1 MVPLEDASHHA
12 CTKKL
17 KCLIW
22 VPMQQLGISQLQHK
36 VKVSLL
42 ILYYRIQ
49 RSMNKIWH
57 NNLNQRKQAFWNM
70 LKNKNTRVIY
80 VDWFYRDNFPASQRS
95 KKKNKRGTF
104 IGKDEG
110 TSQTS
115 PCGSR
120 TQQGKIQRKG

>member
-1 MVPLEDASHHA
+1 MIDLQNVTLLND
-12 CTKKL
+12 TYT
-17 KCLIW
+17 IW
-22 VPMQQLGISQLQHK
+22 IK
-36 VKVSLL
+36 NEAF
-42 ILYYRIQ
+42 RIQ

-115 PCGSR
+115 TCGSR
-120 TQQGKIQRKG
+120 MQQGKIQRKGQQNAY